1 VEGVPGYRTT
11 LAILISGVT
20 IVLVNPK
27 VEIATSDDGMT
38 LEKRL
43 RPNSAMG
50 CEFREKF
57 ETFSEISSLG
67 K

>member
-1 VEGVPGYRTT
+1 
-11 LAILISGVT
+11 VT
-20 IVLVNPK
+20 IVPLNPK

-43 RPNSAMG
+43 LPNSAMG
-50 CEFREKF
+50 CEFWEKF
-57 ETFSEISSLG
+57 GTFSEMSSLG